1 MELLYYTWEIFTM
14 DEKNAWWLMMVVFSV
29 TCITFI
35 YTNVKIRVSQET
47 QRARLKDVEY
57 KISYIFEKIKRK
69 DISNSQLHMLIS
81 DKFKELNEASASKP
95 AATPAAE
102 LEKEKVK

>member
-14 DEKNAWWLMMVVFSV
+14 DEKNAWWLMMVVFSI

-35 YTNVKIRVSQET
+35 YTNVKIRLSQET
-47 QRARLKDVEY
+47 QRARLKEVEY

-69 DISNSQLHMLIS
+69 DISNSQLYMLIS
-81 DKFKELNEASASKP
+81 DKFKELNEASAISP
-95 AATPAAE
+95 AATPAAG
-102 LEKEKVK
+102 LEKEK

>member
-1 MELLYYTWEIFTM
+1 MELLYYTWKIFTM

-35 YTNVKIRVSQET
+35 YTNVKIRLSQET
-47 QRARLKDVEY
+47 QRARLKEIEY
-57 KISYIFEKIKRK
+57 KVSYIFEKIKRK

-95 AATPAAE
+95 AAKPAAK
-102 LEKEKVK
+102 LEKEK

>member
-35 YTNVKIRVSQET
+35 YTNVKIRLSQEI
-47 QRARLKDVEY
+47 QSKKIKNMEY
-57 KISYIFEKIKRK
+57 KISYLFEKTKRK

-81 DKFKELNEASASKP
+81 DKFKELHKAQASKP
-95 AATPAAE
+95 AAKPAAK
-102 LEKEKVK
+102 LEKSK

>member
-35 YTNVKIRVSQET
+35 YTNVKIRLSQET
-47 QRARLKDVEY
+47 QRARLKEIEY
-57 KISYIFEKIKRK
+57 KVSYIFEKIKRK

-81 DKFKELNEASASKP
+81 DKFKELNGASTASP
-95 AATPAAE
+95 AAKPAAE